1 MSHGRTI
8 SLLGLGY
15 VGLPVAVAFGR
26 KQRVVGF
33 DLDPRR
39 IAELREGRDHTGE
52 VASEQLQAADVLY
65 TDDPEALRE
74 ADFHIVAV
82 PTPIDREQRPD
93 LSALTGA
100 SELLGPRLSKGDIV
114 VYESTV
120 YPGVTEEIC
129 QPILERSSGLKGGE
143 EFYLGYSPE
152 RINPGDPEHGF
163 TRITKVVSAQDPRTL
178 DVVAAVYASVVEAGV
193 FRAADIRTAEAAK
206 VIENTQRDLN
216 IALVNE
222 LSMIFERMG
231 IDTHDVLAAARTK
244 WNFLPFTPGL
254 VGGHCIGV
262 DPYYLT
268 YKAEQVGYHPEMI
281 LAGRR
286 INDGMGRRV
295 AAAVIEGLAE
305 SGRGAGGSTV
315 AILGL
320 TFKEDVPD
328 LRNTQVVDIAR
339 DLERAGAGVR
349 IHDPLALPEQA
360 RSECGL
366 DLVSLEELG
375 PADAVVVAVA
385 HRAYRE
391 GGWPLVQGI
400 LRNGAGQVADVR
412 AILDK
417 ARVPAGCRLWRL

>member
-1 MSHGRTI
+1 
-8 SLLGLGY
+8 
-15 VGLPVAVAFGR
+15 
-26 KQRVVGF
+26 
-33 DLDPRR
+33 
-39 IAELREGRDHTGE
+39 
-52 VASEQLQAADVLY
+52 
-65 TDDPEALRE
+65 
-74 ADFHIVAV
+74 
-82 PTPIDREQRPD
+82 
-93 LSALTGA
+93 
-100 SELLGPRLSKGDIV
+100 
-114 VYESTV
+114 
-120 YPGVTEEIC
+120 
-129 QPILERSSGLKGGE
+129 
-143 EFYLGYSPE
+143 
-152 RINPGDPEHGF
+152 
-163 TRITKVVSAQDPRTL
+163 
-178 DVVAAVYASVVEAGV
+178 
-193 FRAADIRTAEAAK
+193 
-206 VIENTQRDLN
+206 
-216 IALVNE
+216 
-222 LSMIFERMG
+222 
-231 IDTHDVLAAARTK
+231 
-244 WNFLPFTPGL
+244 
-254 VGGHCIGV
+254 
-262 DPYYLT
+262 
-268 YKAEQVGYHPEMI
+268 MI

-339 DLERAGAGVR
+339 ELERAGASVR